1 VSRQHYSHVASSRAL
16 VAAAGR
22 NATSAYSLEFQR
34 DTLPVSDELR
44 RHAFPFVA
52 ALRERRDAFKR
63 EGWPS
68 KLADGKIDGFIDVLE
83 YASVVVWQDWVVTR
97 ALEEIDDERRRPV
110 EERNASEGDGW
121 NFWEQDFFADAGED
135 WRALCD
141 EARKRASHPKIPWH
155 VQGTRAVQALAVA
168 KQTLDVQNAC
178 SADARRV
185 DDDVKE
191 LRELVDAKF
200 AALMSMLRENLS
212 AVASRAQLASGGETA
227 PRGDARRKEMFNKSD
242 VVAALQ
248 SREDLKATFTL
259 PTFDSDSRKYLQG

>member
-1 VSRQHYSHVASSRAL
+1 VASPRAL
-16 VAAAGR
+16 VAAAGH

-34 DTLPVSDELR
+34 DTLPVSNELR
-44 RHAFPFVA
+44 RHAFPFIA
-52 ALRERRDAFKR
+52 ELRERRDAFKR

-83 YASVVVWQDWVVTR
+83 YASVVVWQDWAVTR

-155 VQGTRAVQALAVA
+155 A
-168 KQTLDVQNAC
+168 
-178 SADARRV
+178 
-185 DDDVKE
+185 
-191 LRELVDAKF
+191 
-200 AALMSMLRENLS
+200 
-212 AVASRAQLASGGETA
+212 
-227 PRGDARRKEMFNKSD
+227 
-242 VVAALQ
+242 
-248 SREDLKATFTL
+248 
-259 PTFDSDSRKYLQG
+259 